1 MFTASQSSSKLNRR
15 SFQVLKQGFQNP
27 RRLILFVFGRIHIV
41 RETVNFLSRQPLA
54 ETYVAG
60 NTCFRDLNVDQAVET
75 LRMEGLCGGI
85 NLPQDILQEI
95 QGFAETAAY
104 LGNAD
109 PQFQFFLTDKEKEEL
124 NAPKIFAT
132 GHHFNPSQQCPAI
145 KKLEDDPKIRAVA
158 AKYLQTNP
166 VLIES
171 RLRWTFVT
179 NKEDVSGAQ
188 SGVFNFHYDL
198 EDYRFIKFMF
208 YLTKVDSSSGPHV
221 CVKGSHRNK
230 KLRHQ
235 FSWIR
240 ERDDQEISD
249 CYGPEN
255 VRTICGEAGYGF
267 VEDFYCFHKAT
278 FPTHRNRLL
287 LEIKFGTRHYGLV

>member
-1 MFTASQSSSKLNRR
+1 MATKG
-15 SFQVLKQGFQNP
+15 VKNP
-27 RRLILFVFGRIHIV
+27 RRFILFVFGRIHLV
-41 RETVNFLSRQPLA
+41 RETVIFLSRQPLSESYA
-54 ETYVAG
+54 LD
-60 NTCFRDLNVDQAVET
+60 NSCFKDFNVDQVVAM
-75 LRMEGLCGGI
+75 LRQDGLCG
-85 NLPQDILQEI
+85 DIKLTPETLQEV
-95 QGFAETAAY
+95 QAYAQTASY
-104 LGNAD
+104 FGNAD
-109 PQFQFFLTDKEKEEL
+109 PQFSFFLTDKEKEEL
-124 NAPKIFAT
+124 KARKNIAT
-132 GHHFNPSQQCPAI
+132 GHHLDPSQQCSAI
-145 KKLEDDPKIRAVA
+145 KKLESDPKLWAVA
-158 AKYLQTNP
+158 AKYLKTNP

-179 NKEDVSGAQ
+179 KPDSISGAQ
-188 SGVFNFHYDL
+188 RGVFNFHYDL

-235 FSWIR
+235 FSWLR
-240 ERDDQEISD
+240 ERDDQEIFD

-255 VRTICGEAGYGF
+255 VSTICGEAGYGF

-278 FPTHRNRLL
+278 FPTHRDRLL